1 MFNKQ
6 NGYEGE
12 LSLVAN
18 EVKKKKKSYAVQK
31 KKRARLVVIGIRGWK
46 ETAIHALSHIVL
58 FYIVKKMLS

>member
-18 EVKKKKKSYAVQK
+18 EVKKKKKTYAVQK
-31 KKRARLVVIGIRGWK
+31 KKKKGKIGREWD
-46 ETAIHALSHIVL
+46 SR
-58 FYIVKKMLS
+58 

>member
-18 EVKKKKKSYAVQK
+18 EVKKKKKTYAVQK
-31 KKRARLVVIGIRGWK
+31 KKKGQDWSWLEFEVERKLQ
-46 ETAIHALSHIVL
+46 
-58 FYIVKKMLS
+58 FMLSVILYSFI

>member
-18 EVKKKKKSYAVQK
+18 EVKKKKKTYAVQK

-46 ETAIHALSHIVL
+46 ETAIHALSHVVL

>member
-18 EVKKKKKSYAVQK
+18 EVKKKKKTYAVQKK
-31 KKRARLVVIGIRGWK
+31 KKRARLVVIGIRG
-46 ETAIHALSHIVL
+46 
-58 FYIVKKMLS
+58 

>member
-18 EVKKKKKSYAVQK
+18 EVKKKKKTYAVQK
-31 KKRARLVVIGIRGWK
+31 KKRGRLVVIGIRG
-46 ETAIHALSHIVL
+46 
-58 FYIVKKMLS
+58 

>member
-6 NGYEGE
+6 NGYGGE
-12 LSLVAN
+12 LSLAAN
-18 EVKKKKKSYAVQK
+18 EVKKKKTYAVQQ

-58 FYIVKKMLS
+58 FYMVKKMLS